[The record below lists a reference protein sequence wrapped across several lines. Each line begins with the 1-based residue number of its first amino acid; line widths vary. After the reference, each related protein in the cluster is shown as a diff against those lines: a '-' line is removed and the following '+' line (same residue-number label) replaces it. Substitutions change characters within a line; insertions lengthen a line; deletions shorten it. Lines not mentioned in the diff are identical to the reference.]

1 VVALVV
7 GAALAALGVVL
18 GVGWWPGVL
27 GLVIGAGLARLHVQ
41 RSVDRVVDAVGAVP
55 LGDAPR
61 LENVVDGLCVANG
74 IAHPRLMVVETAAR
88 NACVLGLNQRH
99 STLLVTRGLLDH
111 LSRIQLE
118 GVVARQLALVKSGHA
133 ALATVVAAIAPVWSG
148 APQRLLPARADLL
161 ADLDGVGYTR
171 YPPGLIDALQTV
183 AAAPQIAA
191 APRWTRHL
199 WIDDPVGPAD
209 GRAGSLHSTI
219 DERIATLR
227 EL

>member
-1 VVALVV
+1 VLVGLGWWTGAVGLVV
-7 GAALAALGVVL
+7 
-18 GVGWWPGVL
+18 
-27 GLVIGAGLARLHVQ
+27 GAGLARLHVQ
-41 RSVDRVVDAVGAVP
+41 RSVERVVASLGAVP
-55 LGDAPR
+55 LADSPR
-61 LENVVDGLCVANG
+61 VDNLVDGLCVANG
-74 IAHPRLMVVETAAR
+74 IAHPRLLVVETSAR
-88 NACVLGLNQRH
+88 NACVVGLNPRH
-99 STLLVTRGLLDH
+99 STLVVTRGLLEH

-133 ALATVVAAIAPVWSG
+133 ALATVVAAITPLWSA
-148 APQRLLPARADLL
+148 APQRLLPERADLL

-171 YPPGLIDALQTV
+171 YPPGLIDALQSV
-183 AAAPQIAA
+183 ATAPQIEA

-209 GRAGSLHSTI
+209 GRAGSIHSSI